1 MSSDKNSANNF
12 AIRQIV
18 SNTCRSYLQYYFAFL
33 ILLFVI
39 IILDFL
45 VYYYLLQVQKEKQE
59 AFIEGSSSS
68 ISNVIINDLTLIFDR
83 SQDLNKL
90 LILKNYS
97 EIKEIDRNYNIVG
110 NVIYVNRGNKSIIF
124 DLQPVASLISSILT
138 KDFYYKITL
147 NNNVLLS
154 NVEDR
159 EFFYRKN
166 YPINLENF
174 LAIKL
179 AYKPTSLYLEKY
191 YTVFKQQLLIIIS
204 ISTLIFLLSIPLLY
218 YLIRKKEQLKK
229 LHDEISVI
237 NKAFELN
244 INYVKNCQRLEQYD
258 FLPIQLTVVENTI
271 NQIDLATLIEEI
283 KIYAL
288 AYTAR
293 FRYKFEINL
302 ISEVD
307 SIRIKFEPVIFKQII
322 ISLFHNILYFMR
334 GGEHVKKFLV
344 KFKED
349 RIVFIYDSFA
359 ANEEHMQ
366 NWSRSL
372 FQHLTNPYILDCQK
386 IFQSIKDCNLSYEVT
401 PDQGKNEI
409 IIFLNKQETLGRV
422 IKFKNK

>member
-18 SNTCRSYLQYYFAFL
+18 SNSCRSYLQYYFAFL

-59 AFIEGSSSS
+59 AFIEGSGSS
-68 ISNVIINDLTLIFDR
+68 ISNLIINDLTLIFDR

-97 EIKEIDRNYNIVG
+97 EIKKIDRNYNIVG
-110 NVIYVNRGNKSIIF
+110 NVIYVNRGNKTIIF
-124 DLQPVASLISSILT
+124 DLQPVASLINSILT
-138 KDFYYKITL
+138 KDFYYKIIL
-147 NNNVLLS
+147 NNHALLS

-159 EFFYRKN
+159 EFFYTKN
-166 YPINLENF
+166 YQINLENF
-174 LAIKL
+174 LVIKL
-179 AYKPTSLYLEKY
+179 AYKPTSLYLDKY
-191 YTVFKQQLLIIIS
+191 YTIFKQQLLIIIS
-204 ISTLIFLLSIPLLY
+204 ISTLVFLLLIPLLY
-218 YLIRKKEQLKK
+218 YLISKKEQLKK
-229 LHDEISVI
+229 LHDEISLI

-244 INYVKNCQRLEQYD
+244 INYVKNCQKLEQYD
-258 FLPIQLTVVENTI
+258 FLPIQLTVIENTI
-271 NQIDLATLIEEI
+271 NQIDLEALIEEI

-293 FRYKFEINL
+293 FRYKFELNL

-307 SIRIKFEPVIFKQII
+307 SIRINFEPIILKQII

-366 NWSRSL
+366 NWSRGL
-372 FQHLTNPYILDCQK
+372 FQHLANPYILDCQK

>member
-1 MSSDKNSANNF
+1 MPSNKNSANNF
-12 AIRQIV
+12 TIRQIV
-18 SNTCRSYLQYYFAFL
+18 SNSCRSYLQYYYSFL
-33 ILLFVI
+33 ILLFVV
-39 IILDFL
+39 IILDLL

-59 AFIEGSSSS
+59 AFIEGSASST
-68 ISNVIINDLTLIFDR
+68 SNLIINDLTIIFDR

-97 EIKEIDRNYNIVG
+97 EIKKIDQNYNIVG
-110 NVIYVNRGNKSIIF
+110 NVIYVNRGNKTIIF
-124 DLQPVASLISSILT
+124 DLQPFASLISSVLT

-147 NNNVLLS
+147 NNNALLS

-159 EFFYRKN
+159 EFFYKKN
-166 YPINLENF
+166 YSINLENF
-174 LAIKL
+174 LVIKL

-191 YTVFKQQLLIIIS
+191 YTTFKQQLLALTTVS
-204 ISTLIFLLSIPLLY
+204 ILVFLLLIPLLHY
-218 YLIRKKEQLKK
+218 WIRKREQFKK
-229 LHDEISVI
+229 LYDEISVI
-237 NKAFELN
+237 NKAFEFN
-244 INYVKNCQRLEQYD
+244 INYVKNCQKLEQYD
-258 FLPIQLTVVENTI
+258 LLPIQLTTVENAI
-271 NQIDLATLIEEI
+271 NQVDLGALIEEI

-293 FRYKFEINL
+293 FRYKFELNL

-307 SIRIKFEPVIFKQII
+307 SIRIKFEPIIFKQII
-322 ISLFHNILYFMR
+322 ISLLHNILYFMR
-334 GGEHVKKFLV
+334 GGEHIKKFLV
-344 KFKED
+344 KFTED

-372 FQHLTNPYILDCQK
+372 FQHLANPYILDCQK

-409 IIFLNKQETLGRV
+409 IIFLNKQETLGHV

>member
-18 SNTCRSYLQYYFAFL
+18 SNSCRSYLRYYFAFL
-33 ILLFVI
+33 ILLSVI

-59 AFIEGSSSS
+59 AFIEGSCSS
-68 ISNVIINDLTLIFDR
+68 ISNLIIKDLTLIFDQ

-97 EIKEIDRNYNIVG
+97 EIKKIDRNYNIVG
-110 NVIYVNRGNKSIIF
+110 NVIYVNRGNKTIIF
-124 DLQPVASLISSILT
+124 DLQPFASLINSILT

-147 NNNVLLS
+147 NNHALLS

-159 EFFYRKN
+159 EFFYTKN
-166 YPINLENF
+166 YQINLENF
-174 LAIKL
+174 LVIKL
-179 AYKPTSLYLEKY
+179 AYKPTSLYLDKY
-191 YTVFKQQLLIIIS
+191 YTIFKQQLLIIIS
-204 ISTLIFLLSIPLLY
+204 ISTLVFLLLIPPLY
-218 YLIRKKEQLKK
+218 YLISKKQQLKK
-229 LHDEISVI
+229 LHDEISLI

-244 INYVKNCQRLEQYD
+244 INYVKNCQKLEQYD
-258 FLPIQLTVVENTI
+258 FLPIQLTVIKNTI
-271 NQIDLATLIEEI
+271 NQIDLEALIEEI

-293 FRYKFEINL
+293 FRYKFELNL

-307 SIRIKFEPVIFKQII
+307 SIRINFEPIILKQII

-366 NWSRSL
+366 NWSRGL

-386 IFQSIKDCNLSYEVT
+386 IFQSIKDCNL
-401 PDQGKNEI
+401 
-409 IIFLNKQETLGRV
+409 
-422 IKFKNK
+422 